1 MLHRTTH
8 TPMQRQ
14 RPATGRGAPPC
25 ATAPYPARERRR
37 GGRSRLAAA
46 GALLLA
52 LALLGTASAQAT
64 PPLPE
69 AAGQALRDGRAAMRQ
84 ALQTY
89 PKQYPDRPLWQEAF
103 RAGKRARTLAPDSLE
118 PVAFL
123 AEAYSRANWYGPAWE
138 QWQAYLAAGGSLA
151 GEQADLFAAVGEK
164 LGYDAYRSGD
174 LEEAAST
181 YQAVLDIVPGAI
193 EAQRWA
199 GRIALER
206 ALPEEAVAH
215 WQAVAEA
222 RPADADARYFLK
234 LARDEARWGVEAVQ
248 AFRAGVERYDG
259 GEMTAAST
267 AFARATSANPSYA
280 EAWAWL
286 GRVAFEQQRY
296 PDAQRAYGRA
306 ATLEPDNET
315 YAYFLKESARR
326 QAGDSSGSD
335 AAPGAP
341 VGTVGGESGGA
352 PPAATTGGAG
362 E

>member
-1 MLHRTTH
+1 V
-8 TPMQRQ
+8 
-14 RPATGRGAPPC
+14 GRRAAGPLAAV
-25 ATAPYPARERRR
+25 ATA
-37 GGRSRLAAA
+37 GLLTLGWLAALTST
-46 GALLLA
+46 GAA
-52 LALLGTASAQAT
+52 AAQGASA
-64 PPLPE
+64 LPE
-69 AAGQALRDGRAAMRQ
+69 AAAQALQDGRAAMQQ

-103 RAGKRARTLAPDSLE
+103 RAGERARSLAPDGLE

-138 QWQAYLAAGGSLA
+138 QWQAYLAGGGSLA
-151 GEQADLFAAVGEK
+151 GEQADLFAGVGEQ

-174 LEEAAST
+174 LAEAAKT
-181 YQAVLDIVPGAI
+181 YQAVLDVVPGAM

-206 ALPEEAVAH
+206 GLPEEAVAH

-222 RPADADARYFLK
+222 RPGDADARYFLE
-234 LARDEARWGVEAVQ
+234 LARDQARWGVEAVQ

-259 GEMTAAST
+259 GEMTAAAT

-286 GRVAFEQQRY
+286 GRVAFEQERY
-296 PDAQRAYGRA
+296 ADAQRAYGKA
-306 ATLEPDNET
+306 AALAPDNET

-326 QAGDSSGSD
+326 LAGDASGSS

-341 VGTVGGESGGA
+341 IGTVNGGSGDA
-352 PPAATTGGAG
+352 PPAQTTGGAG
-362 E
+362 D